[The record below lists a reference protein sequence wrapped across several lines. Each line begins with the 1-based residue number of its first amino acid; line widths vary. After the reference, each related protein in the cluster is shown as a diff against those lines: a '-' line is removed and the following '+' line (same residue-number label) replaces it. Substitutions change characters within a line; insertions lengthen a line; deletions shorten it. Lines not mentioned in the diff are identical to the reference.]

1 VKVRGLVGG
10 VALIILVAASSAAA
24 LDVGAPAPE
33 FKLPS
38 TTGVDIALRDFRG
51 KSWVFLEFYGLDFAP
66 T

>member
-1 VKVRGLVGG
+1 MARALAGVVVLMLV
-10 VALIILVAASSAAA
+10 VAASSAAA

-38 TTGVDIALRDFRG
+38 TTGADIALRDFRG

>member
-1 VKVRGLVGG
+1 MLV
-10 VALIILVAASSAAA
+10 VAASSAAA

-38 TTGVDIALRDFRG
+38 TTGADIALRDFRG